1 VEQVS
6 DPYTDTEV
14 CIRRLVDQHART
26 PRLILAVDFDDTI
39 FDFHKK
45 GHQYDRAITAVRAAQ
60 NAGFYIIIFTASRPD
75 RYDFIRSH
83 CESIDIFPDTINRNA
98 IESPFGNEG
107 KIFYNIFL
115 DDRAG
120 LGQSLDILEGLL
132 SRI

>member
-1 VEQVS
+1 VS

-14 CIRRLVDQHART
+14 CIRRLVEQHART
-26 PRLILAVDFDDTI
+26 PRLILAVDFDDTL

-45 GHQYDRAITAVRAAQ
+45 GHVYDRAITAVRAAQ
-60 NAGFYIIIFTASRPD
+60 NVGFYIVIFTASSPD
-75 RYDFIRSH
+75 RYHFIRSH
-83 CESIDIFPDTINRNA
+83 CESIGIRPDGINRNA
-98 IESPFGNEG
+98 IKSEFGNDG
-107 KIFYNIFL
+107 KIFYNILL